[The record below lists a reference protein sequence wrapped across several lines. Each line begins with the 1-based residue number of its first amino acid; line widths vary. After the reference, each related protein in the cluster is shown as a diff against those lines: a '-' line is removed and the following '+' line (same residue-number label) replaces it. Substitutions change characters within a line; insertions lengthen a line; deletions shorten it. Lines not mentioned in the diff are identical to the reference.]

1 MCLEKYMTICSLVKK
16 DEDQWEFKDCKG
28 ESLRR
33 PTDGSYFTSAMK
45 SRYEG
50 WRKRKNLRKDIS
62 TVWVLIGMKK
72 GGEKTIIQV
81 GRTTDIVNTLN
92 EVREAV
98 KRFYRNNDK
107 KYGSLMGEEY
117 IKYIFYEVNIDEY
130 LKEDALFKKVYG
142 KVSEAPEDKFLLL
155 AYHYIRAAY
164 VEGKIGYEARE
175 KGGFC
180 LYHKS
185 PLDGYYYDY
194 FEQAAP
200 DRKS

>member
-107 KYGSLMGEEY
+107 KYGSLMER
-117 IKYIFYEVNIDEY
+117 NI
-130 LKEDALFKKVYG
+130 
-142 KVSEAPEDKFLLL
+142 
-155 AYHYIRAAY
+155 
-164 VEGKIGYEARE
+164 
-175 KGGFC
+175 
-180 LYHKS
+180 
-185 PLDGYYYDY
+185 
-194 FEQAAP
+194 
-200 DRKS
+200 